1 MPNAEIIVATNKLEA
16 VEVIK
21 TQKLDLILMD
31 VQMPL
36 MTGIEATSKYCKLDI
51 EATQSIANLI
61 LKELKN
67 RPVIILIT
75 GG

>member
-1 MPNAEIIVATNKLEA
+1 

-36 MTGIEATSKYCKLDI
+36 MTGIEAT
-51 EATQSIANLI
+51 QSIANLI
-61 LKELKN
+61 LKELK
-67 RPVIILIT
+67 IDQLLY
-75 GG
+75 